1 MTKSFGEVLSTSP
14 LPPPSLY
21 SLGSSAVE
29 DAGHMPRC
37 HSPFPFS
44 NLALSSVTAINH
56 SRRHGDGALGEASV
70 RPSVNTT
77 GFFLRALRANALT
90 SPTSRQRQ
98 ESKDSYC
105 PHTRIH
111 THLPDPQHP
120 QMNRRRTN
128 VRAKGNHKMSG
139 EATAAQKL

>member
-1 MTKSFGEVLSTSP
+1 MTKSSGEVLSTSP

-70 RPSVNTT
+70 RPSIIAAATLSHSNRT
-77 GFFLRALRANALT
+77 
-90 SPTSRQRQ
+90 PPQRDVST
-98 ESKDSYC
+98 E
-105 PHTRIH
+105 PG
-111 THLPDPQHP
+111 PGG
-120 QMNRRRTN
+120 
-128 VRAKGNHKMSG
+128 KGRS
-139 EATAAQKL
+139 